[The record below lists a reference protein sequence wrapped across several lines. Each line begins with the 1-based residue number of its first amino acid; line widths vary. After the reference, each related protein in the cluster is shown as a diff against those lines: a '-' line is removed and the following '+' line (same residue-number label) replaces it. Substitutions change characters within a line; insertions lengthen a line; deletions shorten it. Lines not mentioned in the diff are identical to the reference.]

1 MGPATPFRVPLGVRG
16 VVRYSAPEMGT
27 PPKPEPFAARL
38 HVVPRLIR
46 PLQAAIVRTFRAYFA
61 RAPGWMLLTTRGRR
75 TGLPREVLLPCVRT
89 PDTIITISTYGTRS
103 DWFRNLRRD
112 PAVRVTCSGRVVP
125 ARAQIVDEVDRKR
138 ALVTAHP
145 FFAPA
150 PFAIV
155 NAVVLT
161 FFRPVWVAFLRR
173 WVTARPVV
181 VLHLTDTATVSTP

>member
-1 MGPATPFRVPLGVRG
+1 
-16 VVRYSAPEMGT
+16 MGT

-38 HVVPRLIR
+38 HFIPRLIVR
-46 PLQAAIVRTFRAYFA
+46 PIQTAIVRALHAYFA

-103 DWFRNLRRD
+103 DWMRNLRND
-112 PAVRVTCSGRVVP
+112 PAVRVTCNGRVVP
-125 ARAQIVDEVDRKR
+125 ARAEIVDAVDRKR
-138 ALVTAHP
+138 ALVSAHP
-145 FFAPA
+145 FFPPA

-161 FFRPVWVAFLRR
+161 LFRPLWVAFLRR
-173 WVTARPVV
+173 WVTPRPVV
-181 VLHLTDTATVSTP
+181 VLHLTEGAPPTVEGHQQRGER